1 MSNYST
7 NRKVFYS
14 QFPTFWSDL
23 YESEYSLYQVYSIT
37 EHTSCLLKEAT
48 ERMGHI
54 FFKTAR
60 LLRSL
65 TDEQLLELG
74 YPPVSLPFLRLKNFS
89 PETIIA
95 RFDFVLTADGFK
107 LIEFNSDTPT
117 FIVECFHMNGM
128 VCSEFGYLDP
138 NEGGERLLSSGIT
151 RAVIEASKGK
161 RKANIVFTAHSDHI
175 EDWNTIKYLSKLC
188 QVQNRIVPLSTLRIT
203 EGTLV
208 DDEGIPIDVLYRQTY
223 PLEHLVDDQDPITG
237 DPVGIELL
245 QLVKEGQLS
254 ILNPVSAF
262 LLQPKSIQ
270 CLIWGLAE
278 QRAFYTKEEQ
288 GWIMKYMLP
297 TYLEADA
304 FKGQLDYVQKPSFGR
319 EGDTVT
325 IRDQHSNITAQ
336 NSFQTYKE
344 EVSVFQQY
352 VPLPTVSLETEKGIE
367 VLSLVFGSF
376 LIAGKAGGIGIR
388 AGGKITGNESYFLPV
403 GIKNKGEWK

>member
-1 MSNYST
+1 MSHYST
-7 NRKVFYS
+7 NRKRFYS

-23 YESEYSLYQVYSIT
+23 YESEYSLYHVYSIT
-37 EHTSCLLKEAT
+37 EQTSQLLKVAT
-48 ERMGHI
+48 ERMGTI

-117 FIVECFHMNGM
+117 FIVECFHINGM
-128 VCSEFGYLDP
+128 VCSEFGYLEP
-138 NEGGERLLSSGIT
+138 NAGGERLLSSGIT

-161 RKANIVFTAHSDHI
+161 AEPNVVFTAHSDHI
-175 EDWNTIKYLSKLC
+175 EDWNTIQYLSKLC
-188 QVQNRIVPLSTLRIT
+188 QVSNRTVPLSALRIT
-203 EGTLV
+203 DGTLV
-208 DDEGIPIDVLYRQTY
+208 DDEDMPIDVLYRQTY
-223 PLEHLVDDQDPITG
+223 PLEHLVNDRDPITG
-237 DPVGIELL
+237 DSVGIELL
-245 QLVKEGQLS
+245 QLVKEDKLS
-254 ILNPVSAF
+254 IINPVSAF

-278 QRAFYTKEEQ
+278 QEAFYTKEEQ
-288 GWIMKYMLP
+288 GWIKEYMLP

-304 FKGQLDYVQKPSFGR
+304 FKGQHDYVQKPSFGR

-325 IRDQHSNITAQ
+325 IWDLHSNVTVQ
-336 NSFQTYKE
+336 NSIQTYKE
-344 EVSVFQQY
+344 DLSVYQSY
-352 VPLPTVSLETEKGIE
+352 IPLPTISLETEKGIE
-367 VLSLVFGSF
+367 ELSLVFGSF
-376 LIAGKAGGIGIR
+376 LIAGKAGSIGIR

-403 GIKNKGEWK
+403 GIKNKGESK

>member
-1 MSNYST
+1 MSDYIT
-7 NRKVFYS
+7 KRKVFYS
-14 QFPTFWSDL
+14 HFPTFWSDL
-23 YESEYSLYQVYSIT
+23 YESEYSLYHVYSIT
-37 EHTSCLLKEAT
+37 ERTSFLLKEAT

-74 YPPVSLPFLRLKNFS
+74 YPPVSLPFLRLKSFY

-95 RFDFVLTADGFK
+95 RFDFVLTAKGFK

-117 FIVECFHMNGM
+117 FIVECFHMNGK
-128 VCSEFGYLDP
+128 VCSELGFNDP

-161 RKANIVFTAHSDHI
+161 REPNVVFTAHADHS
-175 EDWNTIKYLSKLC
+175 EDWNTIHYLSKLC
-188 QVQNRIVPLSTLRIT
+188 QVSNRTVPLSALRIID
-203 EGTLV
+203 GTLV

-223 PLEHLVDDQDPITG
+223 PLEHLVDDRDPVTG
-237 DPVGIELL
+237 DSVGIELL
-245 QLVKEGQLS
+245 QLVKEGKLS

-270 CLIWGLAE
+270 CLIWGLAV
-278 QRAFYTKEEQ
+278 QGAFYTKEEQ
-288 GWIMKYMLP
+288 GWIKEYMLP

-304 FKGQLDYVQKPSFGR
+304 FKGRLDYVQKPSFGR
-319 EGDTVT
+319 EGDSVT
-325 IRDQHSNITAQ
+325 IWDLHSNVAAQ

-344 EVSVFQQY
+344 ELSVFQSY
-352 VPLPTVSLETEKGIE
+352 IPLPTVSLETEKGTE
-367 VLSLVFGSF
+367 ELSLVFGSF
-376 LIAGKAGGIGIR
+376 LIAGKAGSIGIR

-403 GIKNKGEWK
+403 GFKK